1 MWNSHKTIF
10 AYGVLMPRETRGR
23 ESYRDLSLY
32 NIRKI
37 HGLSNPMAFRPLCVL
52 SNRTLG
58 PLNHQTQYYYK
69 IRWEKYIN
77 VIIKK
82 KKRTWQ
88 FIAFSVWHY
97 IAVSTLR
104 FNHKLQNN
112 SEQYSTG
119 ENFSSTRMKVICCN
133 RNIEL
138 SKIS

>member
-1 MWNSHKTIF
+1 
-10 AYGVLMPRETRGR
+10 MPRETRGR

-37 HGLSNPMAFRPLCVL
+37 HGLSNPMAFRLLCVL

-58 PLNHQTQYYYK
+58 PLKHRTQYYYK
-69 IRWEKYIN
+69 IRWEKNIN

-82 KKRTWQ
+82 IKKRPWQ

-97 IAVSTLR
+97 VAVLTLR

-119 ENFSSTRMKVICCN
+119 KNFSFTRMKIICCN
-133 RNIEL
+133 RNMDYR
-138 SKIS
+138 K